1 MGETSCITLIK
12 GNSMGTNLN
21 FSKAEYDTR
30 VRNVQSDMRSQGLDA
45 LLAFEPES
53 ITYLTGF
60 LSPRGYN
67 CFHFAIIPVD
77 GDPVLFFRDL
87 EAYHFQRSAAFERNF
102 RWADGD
108 DVDALAVGA
117 IKSIVGESPKV
128 GIEKFAWQLNAS
140 RYERLT
146 GLLPKTLAIIDA
158 GNLVRKRRLIK
169 SPAEIDYQRRAGR
182 AAEAA
187 MDAARKV
194 ARAGERERDIGA
206 AVAAAMVVAGSDR
219 AEPGPIASGEAAKS
233 IHCMYTDRI
242 LHAGD
247 TVQLE
252 MCPHVQNYHA
262 RFMRPLKVG
271 HATAAEKRLA
281 DQLFKIQDRALSEIA
296 PGIGATV
303 PDQIYREGVV
313 ATGIVERYINKT
325 FYSVGLMLYPN
336 GAEYLEVTPK
346 STWSFQVGM
355 TFHTYLVVDG
365 FAVSETIAIT
375 ATGYEKLT
383 NYPRELIVS

>member
-1 MGETSCITLIK
+1 
-12 GNSMGTNLN
+12 MGTNLI
-21 FSKAEYDTR
+21 FSREEYERR
-30 VRNVQSDMRSQGLDA
+30 VRNVQADMQSQDLDA

-67 CFHFAIIPVD
+67 CFHFAIIPRD
-77 GDPVLFFRDL
+77 GEPVLFFRDL
-87 EAYHFQRSAAFERNF
+87 EAYHFQRSAAFDRNF

-117 IKSIVGESPKV
+117 IKSIVGQSAKV
-128 GIEKFAWQLNAS
+128 GVEKFAWQLNAS
-140 RYERLT
+140 RYERLA
-146 GLLPKTLAIIDA
+146 GLLPETLVIADA
-158 GNLVRKRRLIK
+158 QNLVRKRRLIK
-169 SPAEIDYQRRAGR
+169 SRAEMDYQRRAGR
-182 AAEAA
+182 AAEMA
-187 MDAARKV
+187 MDAARKA
-194 ARAGERERDIGA
+194 ARAGARERDIGA
-206 AVAAAMVVAGSDR
+206 AVAAAMVLAGSDR

-233 IHCMYTDRI
+233 IHCMYTDRT
-242 LHAGD
+242 LQAGD

-271 HATAAEKRLA
+271 HASAAEERLA
-281 DQLFKIQDRALSEIA
+281 NQLFTIQDHALSEIA
-296 PGIGATV
+296 PGVAASV
-303 PDQIYREGVV
+303 PDKIYREGIV
-313 ATGIVERYINKT
+313 ATGIVDRYTNKT

-336 GAEYLEVTPK
+336 GAEYLEVTPQ
-346 STWSFQVGM
+346 SSWSFQAGM

-375 ATGYEKLT
+375 ATGCEKLT

>member
-1 MGETSCITLIK
+1 
-12 GNSMGTNLN
+12 MGTNLN

-30 VRNVQSDMRSQGLDA
+30 VRNVQSDMRSQGFDA

-67 CFHFAIIPVD
+67 CFHFAIVPLNS
-77 GDPVLFFRDL
+77 DPVLFFRDL
-87 EAYHFQRSAAFERNF
+87 ESYHFQRSAAFEKNF

-117 IKSIVGESPKV
+117 ITSIVGESAKV
-128 GIEKFAWQLNAS
+128 GVEKFAWQLNAS
-140 RYERLT
+140 RCERLT
-146 GLLPKTLAIIDA
+146 GLLPKALTIVDA
-158 GNLVRKRRLIK
+158 ENLVRKRRLIK
-169 SPAEIDYQRRAGR
+169 SPAEMDYQRRAGR

-187 MDAARKV
+187 MDAAARA
-194 ARAGERERDIGA
+194 ARAGARERDIGA
-206 AVAAAMVVAGSDR
+206 AVAAAMVLAGSDR

-233 IHCMYTDRI
+233 IHCMYTDRV
-242 LHAGD
+242 LQAGD

-271 HATAAEKRLA
+271 HAIAAERRLV
-281 DQLFKIQDRALSEIA
+281 DQLFTIQDRAMSAIA
-296 PGIGATV
+296 PGVAASV
-303 PDQIYREGVV
+303 PDQIYREGVA
-313 ATGIVERYINKT
+313 ATGIVDRYTNKT

-336 GAEYLEVTPK
+336 GAEYLEVTPQ
-346 STWSFQVGM
+346 SSWSFQPGM

-375 ATGYEKLT
+375 VDGYEKLT
-383 NYPRELIVS
+383 NYPRELIIS